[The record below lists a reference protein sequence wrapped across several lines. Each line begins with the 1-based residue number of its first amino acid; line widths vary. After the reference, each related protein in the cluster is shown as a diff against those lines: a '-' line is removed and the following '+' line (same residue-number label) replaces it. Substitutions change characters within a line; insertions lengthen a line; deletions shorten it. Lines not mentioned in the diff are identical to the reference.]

1 MEEPAIIKRIMSNE
15 NIAAEKADERLN
27 KETEVHVLNEEANE
41 QETQVEEVYFHLNFL
56 SNNFAWS

>member
-56 SNNFAWS
+56 SNNFA

>member
-1 MEEPAIIKRIMSNE
+1 MSNE

>member
-1 MEEPAIIKRIMSNE
+1 MSNE

-56 SNNFAWS
+56 SNNFA